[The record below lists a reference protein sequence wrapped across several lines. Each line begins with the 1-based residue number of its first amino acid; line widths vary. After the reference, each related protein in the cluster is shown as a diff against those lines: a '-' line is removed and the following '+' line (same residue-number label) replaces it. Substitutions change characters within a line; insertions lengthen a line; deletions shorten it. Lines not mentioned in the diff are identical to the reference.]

1 MSQPQRKHKRNRAPN
16 SQNSGV
22 IRNIR
27 GFVSAYLQSESGKA
41 ALARQPIRV
50 KGDNGQVKMIWRS
63 SAMAHAFQQA
73 IA

>member
-1 MSQPQRKHKRNRAPN
+1 MSQPNRKHKRNRAPN
-16 SQNSGV
+16 SQNSV

-27 GFVSAYLQSESGKA
+27 GFVSAYLQSGSGKA

-63 SAMAHAFQQA
+63 SAMAHAFQA
-73 IA
+73 AL